1 MSFISYIKAL
11 LPLGR
16 GIAGGLPQAVEDKNP
31 IELFQVWFEAAQKSG
46 LLLPEA
52 MSLATATPDGVPSV
66 RMVLLKDADHRGFTF
81 YTNYGSRKASEIDE
95 NPVAALC
102 FHWPIL
108 QCQIRISGRVSR
120 VTQAESSDYFQT
132 RSRPSRIGAWASK
145 QSKTLSERVELEAR
159 VHDYHKKFADDDI
172 PLPPFWGGYR
182 LNPEQIEFWQ
192 GRTDRLHDRVLF
204 KKWPDGWQGERLYP

>member
-145 QSKTLSERVELEAR
+145 QSEILEDRAVLESRYSEIDERYANEE
-159 VHDYHKKFADDDI
+159 I
-172 PLPPFWGGYR
+172 PRPPFWSGYR
-182 LNPEQIEFWQ
+182 LEPDHFEFWDK
-192 GRTDRLHDRVLF
+192 RPFRLHDRTAYTLAKDRWVVTKLH
-204 KKWPDGWQGERLYP
+204 P